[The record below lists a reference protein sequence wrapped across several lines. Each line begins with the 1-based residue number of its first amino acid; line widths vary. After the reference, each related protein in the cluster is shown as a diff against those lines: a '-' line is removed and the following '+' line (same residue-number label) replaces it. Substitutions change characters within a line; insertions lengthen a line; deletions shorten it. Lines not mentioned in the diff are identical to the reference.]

1 MKGAAAPFLFL
12 DFLLLQLIL
21 NFKKFPMKLHFRELG
36 SGQPMIILHGL
47 FGFSDNWQTH
57 AKKFAEYYRVILV
70 DLRNHGHSDW
80 SDEFSYDLMVEDLKE
95 LCDDLQ
101 LKNILLIGHSMGGK
115 VAMLFAQKHKE
126 ILDKLVVVDIGVKA
140 YPMHH
145 QHILAGMHAINLET
159 IKVRSEAEAI
169 LKQYIDSDG
178 VRQFLLKNLY
188 WKEKG
193 QLAWRMNLSVLERE
207 MENILSVLPEKEVML
222 PTLFIRGELS
232 NYILDEDIEQL
243 EDQFPDSEIVTIK
256 NAGHWVHAEAPE
268 EFVDSVLGFCLR

>member
-1 MKGAAAPFLFL
+1 
-12 DFLLLQLIL
+12 
-21 NFKKFPMKLHFRELG
+21 MKLHFRELG
-36 SGQPMIILHGL
+36 AGQPMIILHGL

-80 SDEFSYDLMVEDLKE
+80 SDEFSYDLMVDDLKE
-95 LCDDLQ
+95 LCHDLN
-101 LKNILLIGHSMGGK
+101 LKNILMIGHSMGGK
-115 VAMLFAQKHKE
+115 VAILFAQKHKE
-126 ILDKLVVVDIGVKA
+126 LLDKLVVVDIGIKA

-145 QHILAGMHAINLET
+145 QHILAGMHAIDLPK
-159 IKVRSEAEAI
+159 IQLRKEAEEI

-232 NYILDEDIEQL
+232 NYILDEDTEQL

>member
-1 MKGAAAPFLFL
+1 
-12 DFLLLQLIL
+12 
-21 NFKKFPMKLHFRELG
+21 MKLNFRELG
-36 SGQPMIILHGL
+36 TGQPMIILHGL

-80 SDEFSYDLMVEDLKE
+80 NDEFSYDLMVEDLKE
-95 LCDDLQ
+95 LCDDLK
-101 LKNILLIGHSMGGK
+101 LKNILMIGHSMGGK
-115 VAMLFAQKHKE
+115 VAMLFAQKHIE
-126 ILDKLVVVDIGVKA
+126 YLEKLIVVDIGVKA

-145 QHILAGMHAINLET
+145 QHILAGMHAIDLKT
-159 IKVRSEAEAI
+159 IKLRSDAENI
-169 LKQYIDSDG
+169 LKQHIDSDG

-207 MENILSVLPEKEVML
+207 MANILSVLPEKEVML

-232 NYILDEDIEQL
+232 NYILDEDIAQL
-243 EDQFPDSEIVTIK
+243 EDQFPDSEIITIK